1 MMKKLFLSISLF
13 AGTMLALTG
22 CGGIDT
28 VETIDDRPIIQ
39 FDAASIISSA
49 HDHQIKMLTLSSV
62 PTDVVAISGAVK
74 ELQGMQAD
82 NDIYSTELEEL
93 RHEDSSAD
101 EFKDLVVE
109 YLEVENAYIDQTIEA
124 LYGGGTSR
132 PSRFSMESLY
142 SRANAQISD
151 FRYEPK

>member
-1 MMKKLFLSISLF
+1 MTSI
-13 AGTMLALTG
+13 LTG
-22 CGGIDT
+22 CVGT
-28 VETIDDRPIIQ
+28 VETIDDRPVIH
-39 FDAASIISSA
+39 FDAASIISA
-49 HDHQIKMLTLSSV
+49 ARDHQIKMLTLSSI

-101 EFKDLVVE
+101 EFKDLVGE
-109 YLEVENAYIDQTIEA
+109 YLVAENAYIDQTIEA

-132 PSRFSMESLY
+132 PSRFSMDTLY
-142 SRANAQISD
+142 SQSNAKVSE

>member
-1 MMKKLFLSISLF
+1 M
-13 AGTMLALTG
+13 G
-22 CGGIDT
+22 T
-28 VETIDDRPIIQ
+28 VETIDDRPVIH

-49 HDHQIKMLTLSSV
+49 RDHQIKMLTLSSV

-82 NDIYSTELEEL
+82 NDTYLAELEGL
-93 RHEDSSAD
+93 QHEVSAAD
-101 EFKDLVVE
+101 EYKDLVVE
-109 YLEVENAYIDQTIEA
+109 YLEAENAYIDQTIED

-142 SRANAQISD
+142 SRINANVSD
-151 FRYEPK
+151 FRYEP

>member
-1 MMKKLFLSISLF
+1 MTSI
-13 AGTMLALTG
+13 LTG
-22 CGGIDT
+22 CVGT
-28 VETIDDRPIIQ
+28 VETIDDRPVIH
-39 FDAASIISSA
+39 FDAASIISA
-49 HDHQIKMLTLSSV
+49 ARDHQIKMLTLSSI

-101 EFKDLVVE
+101 EFKDLVGE
-109 YLEVENAYIDQTIEA
+109 YLEAENAYIDQTIEA
-124 LYGGGTSR
+124 LYGGDTSR
-132 PSRFSMESLY
+132 PSRFSMDTLY
-142 SRANAQISD
+142 SQSNAKVSE

>member
-1 MMKKLFLSISLF
+1 MMKKLLLSVALF
-13 AGTMLALTG
+13 AGTMMALSA
-22 CGGIDT
+22 CGGMGT
-28 VETIDDRPIIQ
+28 VETIDDRPVIH

-49 HDHQIKMLTLSSV
+49 RDHQIKMLTLSSV

-82 NDIYSTELEEL
+82 NDTYLAELEGL
-93 RHEDSSAD
+93 QHEVSASD
-101 EFKDLVVE
+101 EYKDLVVE
-109 YLEVENAYIDQTIEA
+109 YLEAENAYIDQTIEA
-124 LYGGGTSR
+124 LYGGGSSR

-142 SRANAQISD
+142 SRTNAKVSD

>member
-1 MMKKLFLSISLF
+1 MMKKLLLSVALF
-13 AGTMLALTG
+13 AGAMLALTG
-22 CGGIDT
+22 CGGTDT
-28 VETIDDRPIIQ
+28 VETIDDRPVIH
-39 FDAASIISSA
+39 FDASSIISSA
-49 HDHQIKMLTLSSV
+49 RDHQIKMLTLSSV

-82 NDIYSTELEEL
+82 NDIYSTELEGL
-93 RHEDSSAD
+93 QHEDSSAVQ
-101 EFKDLVVE
+101 FKDLIVE
-109 YLEVENAYIDQTIEA
+109 YLEAENAYIDQTIEA

-142 SRANAQISD
+142 SRINAKVSD

>member
-1 MMKKLFLSISLF
+1 MKKLLLFLSLF
-13 AGTMLALTG
+13 AGTTMTLTG
-22 CGGIDT
+22 CGGMGT
-28 VETIDDRPIIQ
+28 VETIDDRPLIH

-49 HDHQIKMLTLSSV
+49 RDHQIKMLTLSSV

-82 NDIYSTELEEL
+82 NDIYSTELEGL
-93 RHEDSSAD
+93 RHEDSSAVQ
-101 EFKDLVVE
+101 FKDLVVE
-109 YLEVENAYIDQTIEA
+109 YLEAENAYIDQTIEA

-142 SRANAQISD
+142 SRINANVSD

>member
-1 MMKKLFLSISLF
+1 MKKLLLSVALF
-13 AGTMLALTG
+13 AGTMMALSA
-22 CGGIDT
+22 CGGMGT
-28 VETIDDRPIIQ
+28 VETIDDRPVIH

-49 HDHQIKMLTLSSV
+49 RDHQIKMLTLSSV

-82 NDIYSTELEEL
+82 NDTYLAELEGL
-93 RHEDSSAD
+93 QHEVSASD
-101 EFKDLVVE
+101 EYKDLVVE
-109 YLEVENAYIDQTIEA
+109 YLEAENAYIDQTIEA
-124 LYGGGTSR
+124 LYGGGSSR

-142 SRANAQISD
+142 SRTNAKVSD

>member
-1 MMKKLFLSISLF
+1 MMKKLLLSISLF
-13 AGTMLALTG
+13 AGTIMPLSACVG
-22 CGGIDT
+22 T
-28 VETIDDRPIIQ
+28 VEPVDDRPVIH
-39 FDAASIISSA
+39 FDAASIMSSA
-49 HDHQIKMLTLSSV
+49 RDHQIKMLTLSSV
-62 PTDVVAISGAVK
+62 PTDVVAITGAVR

-82 NDIYSTELEEL
+82 NDTYLAELEGL
-93 RHEDSSAD
+93 PHEDSSAD

-109 YLEVENAYIDQTIEA
+109 YVEAENAYIDQTIEA

-142 SRANAQISD
+142 SRANAKVSE

>member
-1 MMKKLFLSISLF
+1 MKKLLLFLSLF
-13 AGTMLALTG
+13 AGTTMTLTG
-22 CGGIDT
+22 CGGMGT
-28 VETIDDRPIIQ
+28 VETIDDRPLIH

-49 HDHQIKMLTLSSV
+49 RDHQIKMLTLSSV

-82 NDIYSTELEEL
+82 NDIYSTELEGL
-93 RHEDSSAD
+93 QHEDSSAVQ
-101 EFKDLVVE
+101 FKDLVVE
-109 YLEVENAYIDQTIEA
+109 YLEAENAYIDQTIEA

-142 SRANAQISD
+142 SRINANVSD

>member
-1 MMKKLFLSISLF
+1 M
-13 AGTMLALTG
+13 G
-22 CGGIDT
+22 T
-28 VETIDDRPIIQ
+28 VETIDDRPVIH
-39 FDAASIISSA
+39 FDAASIISSGR
-49 HDHQIKMLTLSSV
+49 DHQIKMLTLSSV
-62 PTDVVAISGAVK
+62 PTDVVEVSGAVR

-82 NDIYSTELEEL
+82 NDTYLAELEDM

-101 EFKDLVVE
+101 EYKDLVVE
-109 YLEVENAYIDQTIEA
+109 YLEAENVYIDQTIEA
-124 LYGGGTSR
+124 LYGGDTSR

>member
-1 MMKKLFLSISLF
+1 M
-13 AGTMLALTG
+13 G
-22 CGGIDT
+22 T
-28 VETIDDRPIIQ
+28 VETIDDRPVIH

-49 HDHQIKMLTLSSV
+49 RDHQIKMLTLSSV

-82 NDIYSTELEEL
+82 NDTYLAELEGL
-93 RHEDSSAD
+93 QHEVSASD
-101 EFKDLVVE
+101 EYKDLVVE
-109 YLEVENAYIDQTIEA
+109 YLEAENAYIDQTIEA
-124 LYGGGTSR
+124 LYGGGSSR

-142 SRANAQISD
+142 SRTNAKVSD

>member
-1 MMKKLFLSISLF
+1 MKKLLLSVSLF
-13 AGTMLALTG
+13 AGTMILSA
-22 CGGIDT
+22 CGGTGT
-28 VETIDDRPIIQ
+28 VETIDDRPVVH

-49 HDHQIKMLTLSSV
+49 RDHQIKMLTLSSV
-62 PTDVVAISGAVK
+62 PTDVVAISGAVN

-82 NDIYSTELEEL
+82 NDTYLSELEGL
-93 RHEDSSAD
+93 QHEDSSAD

-109 YLEVENAYIDQTIEA
+109 YLEAESAYIDQTIEA

-142 SRANAQISD
+142 SRTNVKVSD
-151 FRYEPK
+151 FRYEAK

>member
-1 MMKKLFLSISLF
+1 MMKKLLLSVSLF
-13 AGTMLALTG
+13 AGTMMALSA
-22 CGGIDT
+22 CGGMGT
-28 VETIDDRPIIQ
+28 VETIDDRPVIH
-39 FDAASIISSA
+39 FNAASIISSGR
-49 HDHQIKMLTLSSV
+49 DHQIKMLTLSSV
-62 PTDVVAISGAVK
+62 PTDVVEVSGAVR

-82 NDIYSTELEEL
+82 NDTYLAELEDM

-101 EFKDLVVE
+101 EYKDLVVE
-109 YLEVENAYIDQTIEA
+109 YLEAENVYIDQTIEA
-124 LYGGGTSR
+124 LYGGDTSR

>member
-1 MMKKLFLSISLF
+1 MMKKLLLSVALF
-13 AGTMLALTG
+13 AGAMLALTG
-22 CGGIDT
+22 CEGTDT
-28 VETIDDRPIIQ
+28 VETIDDRPVIH
-39 FDAASIISSA
+39 FDAGSIISSA
-49 HDHQIKMLTLSSV
+49 RDHQIKMLTLSSV

-82 NDIYSTELEEL
+82 NDTYLAELEDM

-101 EFKDLVVE
+101 EYKDLVVE
-109 YLEVENAYIDQTIEA
+109 YLEAENVYIDQTIEA
-124 LYGGGTSR
+124 LYGGDTSR

>member
-1 MMKKLFLSISLF
+1 MMKKLLLSVSLF
-13 AGTMLALTG
+13 AGTMMALSA
-22 CGGIDT
+22 CGGVGT
-28 VETIDDRPIIQ
+28 VEPVDDRPVIH
-39 FDAASIISSA
+39 FDAASIILSA
-49 HDHQIKMLTLSSV
+49 RDHQIKMLTLSSV

-74 ELQGMQAD
+74 ELQGMQTD

-109 YLEVENAYIDQTIEA
+109 YLEAENAYINQTIEA

-151 FRYEPK
+151 FRDEPK

>member
-1 MMKKLFLSISLF
+1 MKKLLLSLSLF
-13 AGTMLALTG
+13 AGTTMNLTG
-22 CGGIDT
+22 CGGMGT
-28 VETIDDRPIIQ
+28 VETIDDRPVIH

-49 HDHQIKMLTLSSV
+49 RDHQIKMLTLSSV

-82 NDIYSTELEEL
+82 NDMYLSELKGMQHEE
-93 RHEDSSAD
+93 SAAD

-109 YLEVENAYIDQTIEA
+109 YLEAENAYIIQTIEA

>member
-1 MMKKLFLSISLF
+1 MMKKLLLSVALF
-13 AGTMLALTG
+13 AGAMLALTG
-22 CGGIDT
+22 CGGTDT
-28 VETIDDRPIIQ
+28 VETIDDRPVIH
-39 FDAASIISSA
+39 FDAGSIISSA
-49 HDHQIKMLTLSSV
+49 RDHQIKMLTLSSV

-82 NDIYSTELEEL
+82 NDTYLAELEGL

-109 YLEVENAYIDQTIEA
+109 YLEAENAYIDQTIEA
-124 LYGGGTSR
+124 LYGGGSSR

-142 SRANAQISD
+142 SRINTNVSD